1 LEKIIYQPIGV
12 IHTPFNTQENMP
24 IQNTGA
30 KGIKGIIEI
39 FPEFEAGLKD
49 VEGFSHLILLYHL
62 NQIKHYSLQVIPF
75 LDTIEHG
82 IFATRSPI
90 RPNPIGMT
98 VVKLLELYGCM
109 LTIEGIDMLNQTPL
123 LDIKPYLPEVDALND
138 ARIGWFEG
146 RTEKFESYKSD
157 NRFIKSK

>member
-1 LEKIIYQPIGV
+1 
-12 IHTPFNTQENMP
+12 MP
-24 IQNTGA
+24 IQNAGA
-30 KGIKGIIEI
+30 NGVKGTIEI
-39 FPEFEAGLKD
+39 FPEYAEGLKD
-49 VEGFSHLILLYHL
+49 IEGFSHLILLYHL
-62 NQIKHYSLQVIPF
+62 HQVNHYSLQVIPF

-98 VVKLLELYGCM
+98 VVKLLELKGSI
-109 LTIEGIDMLNQTPL
+109 LTIEGIDMLDQTPL
-123 LDIKPYLPEVDALND
+123 LDIKPYLPQVDTLQD

-146 RTEKFESYKSD
+146 KTEKFESYKSD

>member
-12 IHTPFNTQENMP
+12 IHTPFITPENMP
-24 IQNTGA
+24 IQNAGA
-30 KGIKGIIEI
+30 NGIKGTIEI
-39 FPEFEAGLKD
+39 FPEYAKGLKD
-49 VEGFSHLILLYHL
+49 IEGFSNLILLYHL
-62 NQIKHYSLQVIPF
+62 HQVKNYSLNVIPF

-90 RPNPIGMT
+90 RPNAIGLT
-98 VVKLLELYGCM
+98 IVKLIELKGCM

-146 RTEKFESYKSD
+146 KTEKFESYKSD
-157 NRFIKSK
+157 NRFINSK

>member
-1 LEKIIYQPIGV
+1 LENIIFQSIGI
-12 IHTPFNTQENMP
+12 IHTPFNTLENMP
-24 IQNTGA
+24 IQNAGA
-30 KGIKGIIEI
+30 NGVKGTIEI

-49 VEGFSHLILLYHL
+49 IEGFSHLILLYHL
-62 NQIKHYSLQVIPF
+62 HKVNHSALQVIPF
-75 LDTIEHG
+75 MDTIEHG

-98 VVKLLELYGCM
+98 VVKLLEIKGCM
-109 LTIEGIDMLNQTPL
+109 LTIEGTDMLNQTPL

-146 RTEKFESYKSD
+146 KNEKFESYKSD

>member
-1 LEKIIYQPIGV
+1 MEKIIYQPIGL
-12 IHTPFNTQENMP
+12 IHTPFNIPENMP

-30 KGIKGIIEI
+30 NGIKGTIEI
-39 FPEFEAGLKD
+39 FQEYAEGLKD
-49 VEGFSHLILLYHL
+49 IEGFSHLILLYHL
-62 NQIKHYSLQVIPF
+62 HQVNHYSLQVIPF

-98 VVKLLELYGCM
+98 VIKLLELKGCM
-109 LTIEGIDMLNQTPL
+109 LTIEGVDMLDQTPL
-123 LDIKPYLPEVDALND
+123 LDIKPYLPKVDSLYD

-146 RTEKFESYKSD
+146 KTENFESYKSD